1 MDPSLLFMS
10 VREYQYDVAL
20 SELTEYLYELETIG
34 FFDRSD
40 FCYEIIFAESV
51 ISQMISKVYD
61 EKIRWES
68 SGKSFLVM
76 SPVEI
81 ISSFYDLYERGVEK
95 ATSEESKEIFQIA
108 YRVSG
113 EILERFL

>member
-20 SELTEYLYELETIG
+20 SELTEYLYELEATG
-34 FFDRSD
+34 FSDRSD
-40 FCYEIIFAESV
+40 SDYEKIFTESV
-51 ISQMISKVYD
+51 ISQMIAKVYD

-81 ISSFYDLYERGVEK
+81 ISKFYDVYERGIEK
-95 ATSEESKEIFQIA
+95 ATTLDSKEIFQIA